1 MGLAHVATADQTDTD
16 LRHGTPFLADACCN
30 RLQNSYPDRTFG
42 AIAID
47 PHSNDGAFQRGDIMT
62 AGRETIRLTVAQAIV
77 RYLMSQF
84 IEIDGVETRI
94 CGGGFGIFGHGN
106 VPCLG
111 EALFPVHELPLYRG
125 QNEQSMGFAA
135 AAYSKYHLRKRFMFC
150 TASAG
155 PGTAN
160 LLTASALAHAN
171 RLPMLMLC
179 GDTFLT
185 RLPDPVLQQLEHFG
199 NPTLGLN
206 DAFKAV
212 TRFWDRITHPAQII
226 QSLPAALNTML
237 DPADCGPAFLALPQ
251 DLQGWAYDYPAAFF
265 ERRVHRIRR
274 QAPDAAEI
282 ADAAKLLS
290 GAKRPMIIAGGGVQ
304 YSGAVAELTTF
315 ADAHAIPVVETIAGR
330 ANMVAEHA
338 LNIGPVGVTGSDS
351 ANVIAAKA
359 DVILAVGTRLQ
370 DFTTGSWTA
379 FAKDAKIIAM
389 NVGRH
394 DATKHLSQPVV
405 GDAKLGLVALGQA
418 LEDYVAPTGWT
429 DHARAERVK
438 WDSYVATN
446 VAHGNGPNSY
456 TQAIGVVN
464 ELCDARDRIVTAAGG
479 LPAEVTAN
487 WRTRDIGTVDV
498 EFGFSCMGYEIAG
511 GWGARIAQSELEST
525 ADTVVFV
532 GDGSY
537 LLMNSDIYSSVLTQ
551 KKLIVL
557 VLDNGGFAVIN
568 KLQNN
573 TGNES
578 FNNLIKDCPTV
589 PEPFAV
595 DFEGHAR
602 SMGADAVTVAN
613 PAELGEAFKRAKAA
627 DKTTVIVMQVDPY
640 DGWTTEGHTWWE
652 VGTAEVSES
661 ATVREKHAEW
671 ESERV
676 KQRQGI

>member
-1 MGLAHVATADQTDTD
+1 
-16 LRHGTPFLADACCN
+16 
-30 RLQNSYPDRTFG
+30 
-42 AIAID
+42 
-47 PHSNDGAFQRGDIMT
+47 MT
-62 AGRETIRLTVAQAIV
+62 TIRLTVAQAIV
-77 RYLMSQF
+77 RYLMNQF
-84 IEIDGVETRI
+84 IDIDGQETRI

-111 EALFPVHELPLYRG
+111 EALYPVQDDLPLYRG

-135 AAYSKYHLRKRFMFC
+135 AAYAKYHLRRRFMFC

-179 GDTFLT
+179 GDTFIT

-199 NPTLGLN
+199 NPTLGVN

-212 TRFWDRITHPAQII
+212 SRYWDRITHPAQII
-226 QSLPAALNTML
+226 QSLPAALATML
-237 DPADCGPAFLALPQ
+237 DPADCGPAFLGLPQ
-251 DLQGWAYDYPAAFF
+251 DVQGWAYDYPEAFF
-265 ERRVHRIRR
+265 ERTVHRIRR
-274 QAPDAAEI
+274 QAPDAGEI
-282 ADAAKLLS
+282 ADAANLLKQ
-290 GAKRPMIIAGGGVQ
+290 AERPMIIAGGGVQ
-304 YSGAVAELTTF
+304 YSGAVAELTAF
-315 ADAHAIPVVETIAGR
+315 AETHNIPVVETIAGR
-330 ANMVAEHA
+330 ANLLADHP
-338 LNIGPVGVTGSDS
+338 LNTGPLGVTGSDS
-351 ANVIAAKA
+351 ANAIAEAA

-379 FAKDAKIIAM
+379 FAKDARIITL

-394 DATKHLSQPVV
+394 DAAKHLSMPVV
-405 GDAKLGLVALGQA
+405 GDAKLGLPLLSGAMDGFTAPDAWAKSAQA
-418 LEDYVAPTGWT
+418 KRADWDAYVA
-429 DHARAERVK
+429 K
-438 WDSYVATN
+438 N
-446 VAHGNGPNSY
+446 VAPGNRPNSY
-456 TQAIGVVN
+456 AQAIGVVN
-464 ELCDARDRIVTAAGG
+464 GLCEPRDRIVAAAGG

-487 WRTRDIGTVDV
+487 WQSLDIGTVDV

-511 GWGARIAQSELEST
+511 GWGARIAQSEYEST
-525 ADTVVFV
+525 ADTVVFC

-551 KKLIVL
+551 KKLIIL

-578 FNNLIKDCPTV
+578 FNNLIADCPTV
-589 PEPFAV
+589 PDPFTV
-595 DFEGHAR
+595 DFEAHAK

-613 PAELGEAFKRAKAA
+613 PAELGDAFKRAKAS
-627 DKTTVIVMQVDPY
+627 DKTSVIVMKVDPY
-640 DGWTTEGHTWWE
+640 EGWTTEGHTWWE
-652 VGTAEVSES
+652 VGTAQVSENQ
-661 ATVREKHAEW
+661 TVRAKHEEW